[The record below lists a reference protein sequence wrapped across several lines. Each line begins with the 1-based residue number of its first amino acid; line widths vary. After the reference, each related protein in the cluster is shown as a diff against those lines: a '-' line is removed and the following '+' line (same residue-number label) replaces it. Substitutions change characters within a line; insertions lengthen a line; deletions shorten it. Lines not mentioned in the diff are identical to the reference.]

1 MRRKTFDMILTA
13 GGAVLVVVL
22 IAAGSLGLWGY
33 NYANTNVH
41 NQLQAQQIFFPT
53 KAEFAHPKVGTEI
66 EPVML
71 PYLEKYAGQQLLSGQ
86 QAEAYADHFIYY
98 HLQEIGGGKS
108 YAQLSTQAL
117 TLAKGSAAY
126 TAAEAKVQT
135 VFQGTTL
142 RGLLLEAYAF
152 WTIGQVAFW
161 GAVISFILAG
171 LMLMLTLLGMLHLR
185 RVSDEEQFPRR
196 AHAQA

>member
-1 MRRKTFDMILTA
+1 MRRKTFDVILT
-13 GGAVLVVVL
+13 GSGAVLVVVL

-33 NYANTNVH
+33 NYASTNVH

-71 PYLEKYAGQQLLSGQ
+71 PYLQKYAGQQLLTGQ

-98 HLQEIGGGKS
+98 HLLEIGSGKS
-108 YAQLSTQAL
+108 YAQLSTEAM

-135 VFQGTTL
+135 LFQGTTL